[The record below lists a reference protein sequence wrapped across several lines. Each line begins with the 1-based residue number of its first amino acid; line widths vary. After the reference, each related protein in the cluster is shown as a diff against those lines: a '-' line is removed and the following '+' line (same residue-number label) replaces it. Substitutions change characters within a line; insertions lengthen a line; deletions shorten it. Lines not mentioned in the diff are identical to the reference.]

1 MLLSLIL
8 IWLFLL
14 ASLKIYQKLQPPLH
28 NLFQVRINWQLD
40 LHFYSL
46 VSLLSGVLLSILAGK
61 RVSEIQERFSTN
73 LVIRTMPN
81 TPASIM
87 QGMTVWYPAKGV
99 PQDVIERARQFLEL
113 TGSALLVSAENT
125 LDMVSATL
133 NWRSFCEHIHAHNC
147 PLQRIDNELT
157 FCVRRRYIW
166 NGPSCA

>member
-133 NWRSFCEHIHAHNC
+133 NWRSFCEHIHATIAHC
-147 PLQRIDNELT
+147 KELIT
-157 FCVRRRYIW
+157 
-166 NGPSCA
+166 N